1 MHCSSVYLPY
11 GLMEVFLATQL
22 PQHSEQRD
30 QHIYQTAFCIWIVK
44 MSAVVSTFDEVE
56 IIIKSQPIDL
66 RSHGKSTIETF
77 SSDQGKK
84 IE

>member
-1 MHCSSVYLPY
+1 
-11 GLMEVFLATQL
+11 
-22 PQHSEQRD
+22 
-30 QHIYQTAFCIWIVK
+30 

-56 IIIKSQPIDL
+56 IIIKSQPTDP
-66 RSHGKSTIETF
+66 RSHGKSAIETF